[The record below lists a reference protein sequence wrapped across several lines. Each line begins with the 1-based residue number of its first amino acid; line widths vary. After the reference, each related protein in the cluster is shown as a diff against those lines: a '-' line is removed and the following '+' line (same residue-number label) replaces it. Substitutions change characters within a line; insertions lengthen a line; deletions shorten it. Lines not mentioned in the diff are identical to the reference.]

1 MTDTTTDNPNPPES
15 KQTEQTEQTERH
27 EPAGAAE
34 HHVRDRDTLR
44 RGGPGRMLA
53 GVAVGLANYFDI
65 DPTLVRVGF
74 VVLSFLGGLAVPLY
88 LAGWLLIPE
97 ERAELSIAEE
107 LIARERGR

>member
-15 KQTEQTEQTERH
+15 KQTEQTERH

-53 GVAVGLANYFDI
+53 GVAVGLADYFDI